1 MTIQGSFG
9 VIVQGNTYVVLVQ
22 YQKIIPSD
30 SSTLVESSIYSRRV
44 SFEIMVSAFAM
55 LELDGSK

>member
-30 SSTLVESSIYSRRV
+30 SSTLESSIYSRRV